1 MFAMSSKVKVN
12 SRLCGFVALIEA
24 TEKDD
29 ATYDI
34 KVDSPCEKIKKFAKG
49 LENLTLVDIADWP
62 NSAVQRKMLEMKL
75 SPACLIPSGIL
86 NAARIE
92 AGLVSKSL
100 AEEVKSVSIEFVFE
114 R

>member
-1 MFAMSSKVKVN
+1 MTSKVKVD

-29 ATYDI
+29 GTYDI
-34 KVDSPCEKIKKFAKG
+34 KVDSPCEKIQKFAKG

-62 NSAVQRKMLEMKL
+62 NSAVQSRMLEMKL
-75 SPACLIPSGIL
+75 GAACLVPNGIL

-92 AGLVSKSL
+92 AGLVSRSL
-100 AEEVKSVSIEFVFE
+100 AEQVKSISIEFVT
-114 R
+114 